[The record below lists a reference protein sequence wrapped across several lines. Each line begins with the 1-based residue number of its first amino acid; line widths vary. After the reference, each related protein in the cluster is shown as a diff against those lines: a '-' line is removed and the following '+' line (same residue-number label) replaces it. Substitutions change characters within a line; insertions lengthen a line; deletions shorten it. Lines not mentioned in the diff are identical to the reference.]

1 MDLLL
6 NMKRDDLE
14 QAIYAFYRNAG
25 ITGKAAILEILAK
38 HNPDDEA
45 AAAMAERAALLRDKW
60 GVES

>member
-6 NMKRDDLE
+6 GMNRDDLE
-14 QAIYAFYRNAG
+14 EAVLAFYRCCG
-25 ITGKAAILEILAK
+25 ITGKAAILEILAQ

-60 GVES
+60 GAK